1 MQDGFQQLGLSFIPS
16 YANFVLVNVRN
27 GEKVFQSLQKL
38 GIITRP
44 MSKDLGEY
52 LRISIGT
59 ENENEKVLGA
69 LKIVLNESMA

>member
-1 MQDGFQQLGLSFIPS
+1 
-16 YANFVLVNVRN
+16 
-27 GEKVFQSLQKL
+27 
-38 GIITRP
+38 

-69 LKIVLNESMA
+69 LKIVLNKSMA